1 MKRLF
6 IIALA
11 SALAITAAD
20 AETSPQKP
28 KEVRGEG
35 CVEPGIEA
43 RCLLLKD
50 LKTAKIYN
58 LIIKGLQPAL
68 GQGIE
73 FVALPHSGPTPCMQ
87 GIPLDVIA
95 WQRRDQLDCR
105 PGAPHKK

>member
-1 MKRLF
+1 MAC
-6 IIALA
+6 IA
-11 SALAITAAD
+11 AA
-20 AETSPQKP
+20 AEAPPQKP
-28 KEVRGEG
+28 KEVRGQG
-35 CVEPGIEA
+35 CIEPGIEA

-73 FVALPHSGPTPCMQ
+73 FVALPHGGPTPCMQ
-87 GIPLDVIA
+87 GIALDVIA
-95 WQRRDQLDCR
+95 WERKDQLACK